1 MVIDANFRNV
11 TKRSLSKRFC
21 GLFQDSQLAQGM
33 TWLCACSALC
43 SILHNAQKGFHS
55 GVRSFIWSREWNH
68 HIPKCP
74 RKEPRNHPKCPP
86 ILEPLIQSVT
96 SFCWF
101 DLSFPLL
108 LPYFRPLMPWAC
120 TVSTVALLVVCTS
133 NLSPS
138 SSSTVLSKWSFRISN
153 MTVTLQPRILL
164 WFPNICTLY
173 KTLYD
178 DDAVQLSLLGI
189 LNYLSLSR
197 SPMLFTCW
205 CFCTCWCVCVKY
217 PFSTCSPGNSFTFF
231 ETFFLPDRHRPLY
244 PYIFSMP
251 PL

>member
-1 MVIDANFRNV
+1 MSFSRQPVGPGNDLTLCVLSTVLNPAQCTERLSFRLLV
-11 TKRSLSKRFC
+11 LYLVLWVESSY
-21 GLFQDSQLAQGM
+21 SQMPKKG
-33 TWLCACSALC
+33 T
-43 SILHNAQKGFHS
+43 QKS
-55 GVRSFIWSREWNH
+55 SQVPS
-68 HIPKCP
+68 
-74 RKEPRNHPKCPP
+74 HPWTSH
-86 ILEPLIQSVT
+86 IQSVT

-108 LPYFRPLMPWAC
+108 LPYFGPLMPRAC

-138 SSSTVLSKWSFRISN
+138 SSSTVLSKWSFRNSN
-153 MTVTLQPRILL
+153 MTVTLQLRILL

-173 KTLYD
+173 KTLDD
-178 DDAVQLSLLGI
+178 DDAVQLYLLGI

-244 PYIFSMP
+244 LYLFSMP